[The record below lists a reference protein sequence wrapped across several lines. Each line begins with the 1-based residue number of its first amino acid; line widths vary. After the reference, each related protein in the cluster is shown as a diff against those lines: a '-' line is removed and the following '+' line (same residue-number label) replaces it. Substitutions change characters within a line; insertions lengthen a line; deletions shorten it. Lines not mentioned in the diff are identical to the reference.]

1 MSMYTPE
8 EDRARQEELYKFL
21 LGRGDKWTSMEQT
34 TDTIRLYP
42 AYFRT
47 TYHNSTARRLLTR
60 DIETINLSGRY
71 EKVIISG
78 TKGIKL
84 ATRDEFSR
92 FVKAECREIFA
103 KLKRVRQIIR
113 KGSDDQQVDFEGE
126 IREAFLGGE

>member
-78 TKGIKL
+78 ARGIKL